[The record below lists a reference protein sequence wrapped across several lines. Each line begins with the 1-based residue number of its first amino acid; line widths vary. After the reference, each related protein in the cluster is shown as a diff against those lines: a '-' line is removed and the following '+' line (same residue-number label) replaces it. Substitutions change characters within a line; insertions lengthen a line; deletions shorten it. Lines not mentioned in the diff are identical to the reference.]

1 MAAALLLAR
10 DGHRVMVFERFDEPR
25 PLGSGLML
33 QPTGLAVLDQLG
45 LATAAIAAG
54 QRIDRLCGKAGN
66 RTVLDVRYSSMRGRL
81 FGVGIHR
88 SALFSLLHDALKS
101 DGAAIATGR
110 EVTGV
115 ERRSD
120 GIRLLFALGSA
131 EGPFDLAV
139 DALGTRSALS
149 PDVGRELRYGAL
161 WTNVN
166 LPRDEFDRHML
177 SQRYRRASVMA
188 GVLPIGGEQAGFFW
202 SLRAKDHA
210 TWLATGLESW
220 KSDVRSLW
228 PATSPLLDQIGSHD
242 ELTFARYAHKTIHRP
257 AGDRLIHIGDS
268 WHSASPQLG
277 QGANMALLDAFRARE
292 SASGGRQRRRR
303 PCGSGEHAPLAR
315 SPLPAADR
323 ASDAG
328 LSIRQ
333 PHHPARTRLA
343 DGPRLENLADDELPG
358 GAGVRTRGLAAA
370 PARNR
375 FCTAGNGKLR
385 RGPNAARRPAT

>member
-242 ELTFARYAHKTIHRP
+242 DLTFARYAHKTIHRP

-277 QGANMALLDAFRARE
+277 QGANMALLDAFA
-292 SASGGRQRRRR
+292 
-303 PCGSGEHAPLAR
+303 LAR
-315 SPLPAADR
+315 AIR
-323 ASDAG
+323 EAG
-328 LSIRQ
+328 SVG
-333 PHHPARTRLA
+333 
-343 DGPRLENLADDELPG
+343 D
-358 GAGVRTRGLAAA
+358 GLAA
-370 PARNR
+370 
-375 FCTAGNGKLR
+375 G
-385 RGPNAARRPAT
+385 

>member
-242 ELTFARYAHKTIHRP
+242 DLTFARYAHKTIHRP

-277 QGANMALLDAFRARE
+277 QGANMALLDAFA
-292 SASGGRQRRRR
+292 
-303 PCGSGEHAPLAR
+303 LAR
-315 SPLPAADR
+315 ALR
-323 ASDAG
+323 EAG
-328 LSIRQ
+328 SVG
-333 PHHPARTRLA
+333 
-343 DGPRLENLADDELPG
+343 D
-358 GAGVRTRGLAAA
+358 GLAAVVSMRRSHVRLYQLLTA
-370 PARNR
+370 LLTPVYQSDSRIIPPARDWLMGPASKIWPMTS
-375 FCTAGNGKLR
+375 FQVALVSGLVGSPLR
-385 RGPNAARRPAT
+385 RLGIDFAPPQTGS

>member
-277 QGANMALLDAFRARE
+277 QGANMALLDAFA
-292 SASGGRQRRRR
+292 
-303 PCGSGEHAPLAR
+303 LAR
-315 SPLPAADR
+315 ALR
-323 ASDAG
+323 EAG
-328 LSIRQ
+328 SVG
-333 PHHPARTRLA
+333 
-343 DGPRLENLADDELPG
+343 D
-358 GAGVRTRGLAAA
+358 GLAAA
-370 PARNR
+370 VSMRRSHVRLYQLLTALLTPVYQSDSRIIPPARDWLMGPASKIWPMTS
-375 FCTAGNGKLR
+375 FQVALVSGLVGSPLR
-385 RGPNAARRPAT
+385 RLGIDFAPPQTGS